1 MFKWLMAGAIV
12 GAGMVVSELVY
23 TQFVNPRLPAD
34 WRLAAASETNLKPVY
49 ARALGVG
56 LGTVA
61 VIPLALKI
69 VGMGAKSPIKPE
81 VAPLK

>member
-1 MFKWLMAGAIV
+1 MFKWLVAGAIV
-12 GAGMVVSELVY
+12 GGGLIASEILY
-23 TQFVNPRLPAD
+23 TNFVDPRLPAG
-34 WRLAAASETNLKPVY
+34 WQLKAASETNLKPVY

-61 VIPLALKI
+61 VIPLALKL

-81 VAPLK
+81 VAPVK